1 MDGICMIKNIY
12 ANGPFLQVEGT
23 GTSYNT
29 PYIPATMPSA
39 GIVRYNNGHL
49 EVYDGTTWHDIG
61 GNGQVMVS
69 MSGNAVNAIMWAE
82 NKMQEEL
89 HLKELAE
96 KHPAVADA
104 VAQVQQAEDRLQVVA
119 ALVEEQKS

>member
-1 MDGICMIKNIY
+1 MIKNIY
-12 ANGPFLQVEGT
+12 ANGPFLQIEGT

-29 PYIPATMPSA
+29 PYIPSTMPSA

-61 GNGQVMVS
+61 GNGQAMVS
-69 MSGNAVNAIMWAE
+69 MTSNAVSAIIWAE
-82 NKMQEEL
+82 KKMLEEL

-104 VAQVQQAEDRLQVVA
+104 VAHLQQAENRLQVVA
-119 ALVEEQKS
+119 ALVEEETKS

>member
-1 MDGICMIKNIY
+1 MIKNIY
-12 ANGPFLQVEGT
+12 ANGPFLQIEGT

-61 GNGQVMVS
+61 GNGQAMVS
-69 MSGNAVNAIMWAE
+69 MTGNAVSAIISTNPPKE
-82 NKMQEEL
+82 KQSNNLLQLYLGQQQNKP
-89 HLKELAE
+89 HLI
-96 KHPAVADA
+96 H
-104 VAQVQQAEDRLQVVA
+104 
-119 ALVEEQKS
+119 